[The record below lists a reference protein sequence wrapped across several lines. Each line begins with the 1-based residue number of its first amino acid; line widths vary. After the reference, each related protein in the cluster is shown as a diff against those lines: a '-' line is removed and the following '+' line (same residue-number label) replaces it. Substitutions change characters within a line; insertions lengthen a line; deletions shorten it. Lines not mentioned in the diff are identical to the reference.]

1 MESTM
6 RRTMPDGRSA
16 FLFYLFDACLS
27 ADRVFCY
34 ATYMKILSATFIKG
48 LTEDDE
54 ILFDGTPQI
63 AFLGRSNVGKSSVI
77 NSIVQRKDLA
87 FSSPTPGLT
96 KVVNVFHINKS
107 FYLIDV
113 PGYGFAKGSKDAR
126 SEMQRIITWYALHPV
141 IEQKKIILII
151 DAKVGVTESDAEMLG
166 MLEEAGKDV
175 IIVAN
180 KIDKLK
186 KNELKPALEAI
197 ADRVHPYPIIPYSA
211 TEKIGV
217 GELIKAIS

>member
-1 MESTM
+1 
-6 RRTMPDGRSA
+6 
-16 FLFYLFDACLS
+16 
-27 ADRVFCY
+27 
-34 ATYMKILSATFIKG
+34 MKILSATFIKG
-48 LTEDDE
+48 LTDDDE

-63 AFLGRSNVGKSSVI
+63 AFLGRSNVGKSSVL

-96 KVVNVFHINKS
+96 KIVNVFLVNKS

-113 PGYGFAKGSKDAR
+113 PGYGFAKGSKEAR
-126 SEMQRIITWYALHPV
+126 NEMQRIISWYALHPE
-141 IEQKKIILII
+141 IKQKKIVLII
-151 DAKVGVTESDAEMLG
+151 DAKVGVTEPDAQMLG
-166 MLEEAGKDV
+166 MLEDAGKDV
-175 IIVAN
+175 VIVAN

-186 KNELKPALEAI
+186 KNELKTKLEDI

-217 GELIKAIS
+217 GDLIKTIL